1 MILKRKCTKLTIFPE
16 LKVSKKEKSKS
27 EMVKEYGVTLS
38 IFCMFLENK
47 DRIKRKAAKG
57 SEIGNRMRG
66 EKHANLV
73 N

>member
-1 MILKRKCTKLTIFPE
+1 MILKRKCIKFIIFLE

-27 EMVKEYGVTLS
+27 EMVKEYGVILS
-38 IFCMFLENK
+38 IFCMFFENK
-47 DRIKRKAAKG
+47 DRIKRKVVKG

-66 EKHANLV
+66 EKYVNLV